1 MNEATG
7 ASTTM
12 VAIIDSISAAI
23 DRLSGRTETA
33 AQKIADLTSTAEMY
47 SKRARTWSWLGLDGW
62 SQQNKAL

>member
-1 MNEATG
+1 MEQASNSLTVSLSLLVGKMNEATG

-33 AQKIADLTSTAEMY
+33 AQKLLT
-47 SKRARTWSWLGLDGW
+47 
-62 SQQNKAL
+62 